1 MLFVLHGGT
10 KQRKAYAAAY
20 VLLTRAQVLLTH
32 VLVPYADLT
41 LTNFS
46 TSPQFRLTRSNFYMQ
61 ESKEWLAKSSSGRW
75 RRGRRGR
82 RWWRSTTSR
91 SSQSTKLTTF
101 FDSTLAECTGIGG
114 EFLFQGLFGQRHAG
128 TLVCLLV
135 CNFSG
140 KFSHISGLRA
150 DGFPYARLVIIST
163 APNFSIH
170 RRCKLRNS
178 GESEGFSYRSARVTK
193 RSDKLTTLTT
203 NQRKLGSNTSVLRT
217 NRILRFEMMNG
228 GRSYNNT

>member
-1 MLFVLHGGT
+1 M
-10 KQRKAYAAAY
+10 
-20 VLLTRAQVLLTH
+20 
-32 VLVPYADLT
+32 
-41 LTNFS
+41 
-46 TSPQFRLTRSNFYMQ
+46 
-61 ESKEWLAKSSSGRW
+61 
-75 RRGRRGR
+75 
-82 RWWRSTTSR
+82 
-91 SSQSTKLTTF
+91 
-101 FDSTLAECTGIGG
+101 
-114 EFLFQGLFGQRHAG
+114 
-128 TLVCLLV
+128 CLLV

-150 DGFPYARLVIIST
+150 DGFPYGRLVIIST

-217 NRILRFEMMNG
+217 NRILRFEMMNAVDRITIHNISIHNKRIRSG
-228 GRSYNNT
+228 GIDLDEGC